1 MIPTHTLLRF
11 KNHPTYAGW
20 EISRLFFSNGYGA
33 SIAKKPDNTY
43 EVATL
48 LGDYLKNELVL
59 NKFATTFSDVEAELE
74 RISLL
79 PVDTSKMSR
88 LEANRE
94 IIDLIEDYATK
105 YPEQRFGQIL
115 YNLGIATHAQE
126 SNPVAIPEIQKFI
139 EGPYNEEEITPPR
152 QPLYRD
158 IFFEESTETLK
169 KLRSNES

>member
-1 MIPTHTLLRF
+1 MNIDIEKLLRF
-11 KNHPTYAGW
+11 KKHPYYDGW
-20 EISRLFFSNGYGA
+20 EIARLFFSNGYGA

-48 LGDYLKNELVL
+48 LGDYNKNELVL
-59 NKFATTFSDVEAELE
+59 NAFATTLSDVEFEIEKIA
-74 RISLL
+74 SM
-79 PVDTSKMSR
+79 PKAVSR

-94 IIDLIEDYATK
+94 ILDLIEDYITQ
-105 YPEQRFGQIL
+105 YPDQRFGQVL

-126 SNPVAIPEIQKFI
+126 SDPATIPKIQKFI
-139 EGPYNEEEITPPR
+139 EGPYNEDEVTPPK
-152 QPLYRD
+152 QTLYRD